1 MKNKFWVY
9 LVISIKTTSTII
21 KPQKKKKKILDD
33 GMVYLVIFEFF
44 VLVMEPSN

>member
-9 LVISIKTTSTII
+9 LVISIKTSTII

-33 GMVYLVIFEFF
+33 GMVYLVIYEFF